1 LQHAREVRHRHRFV
15 AEPLAAQAAGRT
27 IDLLVADIG
36 ADLADDVQRLV
47 TELIA
52 NAVTYADTGGAAF
65 IGLDVLITDGR
76 VRVVVTD
83 SGRGFAP
90 GPQPVDRTELDGR
103 GLRLVEEVSDR
114 WGVLS
119 RGRNR
124 VWFEIDRA

>member
-1 LQHAREVRHRHRFV
+1 VETAREVRHRHRFV

-27 IDLLVADIG
+27 IELLVADIG
-36 ADLADDVQRLV
+36 AELTESVQVLV

-52 NAVTYADTGGAAF
+52 NAVDHAGSDGLGF
-65 IGLDVLITDGR
+65 IGLDVSITDEH

-83 SGRGFAP
+83 SGPGFAP
-90 GPQPVDRTELDGR
+90 GPRPIDRTVHEGR

-124 VWFEIDRA
+124 VWFEIDRT

>member
-1 LQHAREVRHRHRFV
+1 V

-27 IDLLVADIG
+27 ISLLVADIG
-36 ADLADDVQRLV
+36 VDLADDVQRLV

-52 NAVTYADTGGAAF
+52 NAVTHGGTDGVGF
-65 IGLDVLITDGR
+65 IGLDVSITDGC

-83 SGRGFAP
+83 SGPGFAP
-90 GPQPVDRTELDGR
+90 GLRPVDRAEIEGG